1 MPWMGIQDLW
11 TFLVAVLV
19 FLALPG
25 PGTFTL
31 LTATGRGGVRGG
43 YTALAGLLVGDQILM
58 WLALAG
64 VAALLKANPLV
75 FHAVQF
81 LGAAYLVWVG
91 ISWFFF
97 QHLLSGIRHLLM
109 DTGWGYEL
117 GVAKLSATWTWVGSV
132 LLTAAF
138 WGVVLFGK
146 GAL

>member
-1 MPWMGIQDLW
+1 MASSRPLSPHLSIWKWRVHAITSITHRVTGNGLAFVGLSLFAW
-11 TFLVAVLV
+11 WLAAAATSKEAYETFLSVATSP
-19 FLALPG
+19 FG
-25 PGTFTL
+25 
-31 LTATGRGGVRGG
+31 
-43 YTALAGLLVGDQILM
+43 
-58 WLALAG
+58 W
-64 VAALLKANPLV
+64 
-75 FHAVQF
+75 
-81 LGAAYLVWVG
+81 LVWVG

>member
-1 MPWMGIQDLW
+1 MASSRPLSPHLSIWKWRVHAITSITHRITGNGLAFAGLSLFAW
-11 TFLVAVLV
+11 WLAAAATSKEAYETFLSVATSP
-19 FLALPG
+19 FG
-25 PGTFTL
+25 
-31 LTATGRGGVRGG
+31 
-43 YTALAGLLVGDQILM
+43 
-58 WLALAG
+58 W
-64 VAALLKANPLV
+64 
-75 FHAVQF
+75 
-81 LGAAYLVWVG
+81 LVWVG